1 MTTVITIASGKG
13 GVGKS
18 SLAINYALRLQAIAG
33 NTLLVD
39 ADLLAANVHI
49 LLGHKP
55 KKDLISVLDG
65 ECRITDAIQGTTGAL
80 SVLPGR
86 TGASV
91 KVEKDGDPLQDLIP
105 QLRDTM
111 DGTKF
116 VVVDAPAG
124 SGRSV
129 LNSMANSDHVVI
141 VLLGQATSFVDAF
154 ALIKNAYLEYRI
166 TQFNVVVNIADSKSQ
181 AQLVFDNFA
190 RTVANF
196 LPVSL
201 SYSGHVT
208 QRDAIAQSAIR
219 CKPIVQLPGEQR
231 QIADFDTMLK
241 NILASPRNSAKAA
254 DTTVNSV
261 S

>member
-1 MTTVITIASGKG
+1 MTTVLSIASGKG

-18 SLAINYALRLQAIAG
+18 SLAINFALRLQAIAG

-49 LLGHKP
+49 LLGHKS

-65 ECRITDAIQGTTGAL
+65 ECELTEAVQDTSGSLKI
-80 SVLPGR
+80 LPGR

-91 KVEKDGDPLQDLIP
+91 KVEEDGDPLEDLIP
-105 QLRDTM
+105 QIRDTM

-116 VVVDAPAG
+116 VVVDAAAG

-141 VLLGQATSFVDAF
+141 VLLGQATSFVDAY

-166 TQFNVVVNIADSKSQ
+166 TQFNVVVNIAQNKSQ

-190 RTVANF
+190 RTVGNF

-201 SYSGHVT
+201 VYCGHIA
-208 QRDAIAQSAIR
+208 QREAIAQSSVR
-219 CKPIVQLPGEQR
+219 CKPIVQVPGEQK
-231 QIADFDTMLK
+231 QIDEFDVMLK
-241 NILASPRNSAKAA
+241 NILSSPRNGVKVVDAKVSSA
-254 DTTVNSV
+254 S
-261 S
+261 